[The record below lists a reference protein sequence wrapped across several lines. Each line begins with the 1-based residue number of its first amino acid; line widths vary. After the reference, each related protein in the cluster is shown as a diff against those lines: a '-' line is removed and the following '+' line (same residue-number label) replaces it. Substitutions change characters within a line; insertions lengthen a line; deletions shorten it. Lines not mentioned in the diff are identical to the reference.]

1 MSSSG
6 ETPFGTDTT
15 PEIIVKIIG
24 SKLVRYY
31 VEKPKKILE
40 QAVKTETG
48 SIKPPLDSGSQIQK
62 RLRTSPCNAT
72 SRPGGQCYGKDTD
85 KDEERS
91 FEMGKN
97 NSQSKG
103 NEEKIHTKEKIS
115 FKGNASKPLDV
126 QCITAPT
133 GDQSLSYI
141 HGPRKPFQRSQALQS
156 YTTSGDHKNDHQTG
170 IPSTRTRNAPSVD
183 GPLLTIVRSELKS
196 DSLSELEKVKV
207 ELQSLDPDLSGF
219 IHQSQMSLVFLRHEL
234 PLQLPTVRLLF
245 DKFSEP
251 TNPELVNYEEL
262 LHFLMTAASFE
273 DHNAAHLTYSPPTKT
288 DNEKESYCDED
299 AKFLQLLAEAIKDCN
314 GAVDLRRLR
323 LSFQDTD
330 RMDTGLLPKHEVKAI
345 CQKHLPSIPPLLLEG
360 LVNKTWYQRSMVQ
373 WKKLVELLDRSLSF
387 KHTNVPSVTR
397 KLEFTTKP
405 VEPLAPAPIM
415 SLRIHIKKKENKIAY
430 ISFTKASR
438 ACKDSSFLLESSPV
452 IQPFHGKSKSSS
464 FKESE
469 TWLERFN
476 RLEKAL
482 RMCDSKNT
490 GILEKDKARRLI
502 HNYNLI
508 FDLCLSPL
516 KIDQGFHSFQHG
528 GNIKLEPILQYLK
541 EL

>member
-103 NEEKIHTKEKIS
+103 NE
-115 FKGNASKPLDV
+115 ASKPLDV

-288 DNEKESYCDED
+288 DNEKLLFIGDED

-397 KLEFTTKP
+397 KLEFTTSQHH
-405 VEPLAPAPIM
+405 EQQG
-415 SLRIHIKKKENKIAY
+415 KENKKISATAPPY
-430 ISFTKASR
+430 IDHKFLQNSQGLQGKSEEPLNYAESSYPE
-438 ACKDSSFLLESSPV
+438 APVPKDQESSPV